1 MPEPTIPAAS
11 RQKGRKV
18 ELFQKLLGVKD
29 HEGNR
34 IETQELKQLYKKT
47 LAIAWPSTMEGALIS
62 IISSVDTMMVG
73 TLGAASIAAVGLT
86 AQPRMSMLICAQ
98 ALCIGTTAL
107 CARRKGAG
115 DHAAANACLH
125 QSLSVIT
132 LLGVLMTLI
141 GFFGAEWLMK
151 LGGANEDTLQLSIGY
166 FRIISLAFLPSCWQL
181 CICAAMRAIGKTR
194 VTLATNLIANLVNVC
209 LNYILINGK
218 LGFPKLGVQGAAIAT
233 ASGTIVA
240 SLICIGVVLK
250 KGGYYHLALPRFDR
264 VTLSGLTKVGS
275 SSMIEA
281 VCLRAGFLILARLI
295 AGIGTNAFAAYQ
307 IVSQVTSLSFTL
319 GDGVAT
325 AGTSLVGQ
333 SLGAKRKDL
342 AMAHVGVAYKVGIM
356 VSICLMTVILL
367 FSRQIALLFTTD
379 EEIIRGVTASL
390 YVVILAMMTQNGRVI
405 LSGALRGAG
414 DVKFVA
420 VCALLSVT
428 ILRPACTYL
437 FCYPVE
443 SLLPGRQIAIM
454 GPWIAFLVDSIVR
467 DRLMSR
473 RIKQG
478 QWLNIRLS

>member
-1 MPEPTIPAAS
+1 M
-11 RQKGRKV
+11 
-18 ELFQKLLGVKD
+18 ELFQKLFGVKD

-34 IETQELKQLYKKT
+34 IDTAELKQLYKKT
-47 LAIAWPSTMEGALIS
+47 LNIAWPSTVEGSLIS

-86 AQPRMSMLICAQ
+86 AQPRMILLICAQ

-107 CARRKGAG
+107 CARRKGAN
-115 DHAAANACLH
+115 DRAAANSCLH
-125 QSLSVIT
+125 QSLAVVT
-132 LLGVLMTLI
+132 LLGILMTLI
-141 GFFGAEWLMK
+141 GYFGAEWLMK
-151 LGGANEDTLQLSIGY
+151 LGGANEDTLELSISY
-166 FRIISLAFLPSCWQL
+166 FRVISLAFLPSCWQL

-194 VTLATNLIANLVNVC
+194 VTMVTNITANIVNVC
-209 LNYILINGK
+209 LNYVLINGK
-218 LGFPKLGVQGAAIAT
+218 FGFPILGVKGAAIAT
-233 ASGTIVA
+233 ACGTLVA

-250 KGGYYHLALPRFDR
+250 KDGYYHLALPKFDR
-264 VTLSGLTKVGS
+264 TTLSGLTKVGS

-325 AGTSLVGQ
+325 AGTALVGQ

-342 AMAHVGVAYKVGIM
+342 AMAHAGVAYRIGIM
-356 VSICLMTVILL
+356 VSIGLMTVIFV

-379 EEIIRGVTASL
+379 ETIIRGVTASL
-390 YVVILAMMTQNGRVI
+390 YVVILAMQPQNGRII

-420 VCALLSVT
+420 ACALLSVT
-428 ILRPACTYL
+428 LLRPAFTYL

-443 SLLPGRQIAIM
+443 AMLPGRQIAVM
-454 GPWIAFLVDSIVR
+454 APWIAFFIDSIVR
-467 DRLMSR
+467 DRLMSH

-478 QWLNIRLS
+478 KWLEIKLN